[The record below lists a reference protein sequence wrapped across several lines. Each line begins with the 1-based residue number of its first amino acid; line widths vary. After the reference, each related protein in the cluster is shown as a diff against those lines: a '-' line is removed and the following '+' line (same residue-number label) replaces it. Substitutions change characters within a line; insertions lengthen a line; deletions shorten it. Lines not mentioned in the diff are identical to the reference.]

1 MQALLDNGASD
12 VLFDMNS
19 RYDRAGIRLPT
30 GLRRNGAGRIVDEQ
44 GLPVAQPLYA
54 RPPLFVAVQR
64 TGGLS
69 QAPGSV
75 GYKEVVIDPQVVGDI
90 RSARVAFESPYGL
103 IRSEWNDTPQT
114 FRQTVEI
121 PGNASAL
128 VYLPTADPEAIS
140 ENGQPLDKIEGITVE
155 RKGDRTV
162 LHVGSGV
169 YNFSVRK

>member
-1 MQALLDNGASD
+1 MERYAAD
-12 VLFDMNS
+12 VPAD
-19 RYDRAGIRLPT
+19 G
-30 GLRRNGAGRIVDEQ
+30 RN
-44 GLPVAQPLYA
+44 
-54 RPPLFVAVQR
+54 
-64 TGGLS
+64 
-69 QAPGSV
+69 
-75 GYKEVVIDPQVVGDI
+75 
-90 RSARVAFESPYGL
+90 
-103 IRSEWNDTPQT
+103 
-114 FRQTVEI
+114 